1 MSGHYVARLL
11 LGATIALVALTA
23 RAQTVLPPV
32 PISGP
37 YPVACTNIEQD
48 LTRVAAGETAE
59 MYWRGA
65 SSGGKERY
73 VNALLVSP
81 ANTLTATVTPPNDAD
96 LYDRWAA
103 TPVSYVFLACYPT
116 TPDNTRADYVLPFG
130 AVVPRMQRGDQAPLL
145 PASPSRL
152 PVLLYSHGYGGDPL
166 TGSYL
171 NALIAFASWGYVV
184 VAPFHG
190 DLRYSAFGPDAAAL
204 ALKAYVPIWSEF
216 VAMQAV
222 RPLSVSAGLDVMLAR
237 ADWRDRV
244 DVNHVGAFG
253 ISQGGE
259 TLMLLGGAELNYG
272 LFTFDHKRV
281 TLDSRVRAGVGYVPY
296 FGVESIPAFGTGQAG
311 AGGVTLPF
319 LALSGTADPIAPPDV
334 VRTALDRMAGPRGQV
349 LLNGQ
354 GHDLN
359 PQSGADII
367 TWSLEFLAAWVK
379 DDAAAKSALVQ
390 LDHVEGGLDDHK
402 AFYVDPT
409 ATNPAANYQ
418 GLWWA
423 SPAGSEA
430 GWGINFAHQGDIIFA
445 TWFTY
450 DATGKAWWLAMTA
463 TKSATGIY
471 SGTLYTTTGPPFSAT
486 PFDPALVKATPV
498 GNATL
503 TFSDLNNGSFAY
515 VVNGISQS
523 KAITREVFGPQP
535 TCSFGGGSLPAAS
548 NYQDIWWAAPAGSE
562 SGWGINFS
570 HQGDI
575 IFATWFTYAGDGSP
589 MWLSVSAPKSAQ
601 GVYTGTLYR
610 TTGPPFNAVPFN
622 PQSVIATAAGTAT
635 FTFSDGN
642 AASFAYTVEGVTQTK
657 AITREVFR
665 PPGTTCQ

>member
-259 TLMLLGGAELNYG
+259 TLMLPGGAELNYG

-281 TLDSRVRAGVGYVPY
+281 TLDSRVRAVVGYVPY

-334 VRTALDRMAGPRGQV
+334 VRTALDLMVGPRGQV
-349 LLNGQ
+349 LLTGQ
-354 GHDLN
+354 GHD
-359 PQSGADII
+359 
-367 TWSLEFLAAWVK
+367 
-379 DDAAAKSALVQ
+379 
-390 LDHVEGGLDDHK
+390 
-402 AFYVDPT
+402 
-409 ATNPAANYQ
+409 
-418 GLWWA
+418 
-423 SPAGSEA
+423 
-430 GWGINFAHQGDIIFA
+430 
-445 TWFTY
+445 
-450 DATGKAWWLAMTA
+450 
-463 TKSATGIY
+463 
-471 SGTLYTTTGPPFSAT
+471 
-486 PFDPALVKATPV
+486 
-498 GNATL
+498 
-503 TFSDLNNGSFAY
+503 
-515 VVNGISQS
+515 
-523 KAITREVFGPQP
+523 
-535 TCSFGGGSLPAAS
+535 
-548 NYQDIWWAAPAGSE
+548 
-562 SGWGINFS
+562 
-570 HQGDI
+570 
-575 IFATWFTYAGDGSP
+575 
-589 MWLSVSAPKSAQ
+589 
-601 GVYTGTLYR
+601 
-610 TTGPPFNAVPFN
+610 
-622 PQSVIATAAGTAT
+622 
-635 FTFSDGN
+635 
-642 AASFAYTVEGVTQTK
+642 
-657 AITREVFR
+657 
-665 PPGTTCQ
+665 